1 MSLKLSNN
9 KITGPIGSLLDTLKV
24 FNNLKKLDLARND
37 VCGKESEIYRTK
49 VFDALPELEVLDG

>member
-9 KITGPIGSLLDTLKV
+9 KITGQLSSLLDTLKV

-37 VCGKESEIYRTK
+37 VCGNDKEKYRT
-49 VFDALPELEVLDG
+49 